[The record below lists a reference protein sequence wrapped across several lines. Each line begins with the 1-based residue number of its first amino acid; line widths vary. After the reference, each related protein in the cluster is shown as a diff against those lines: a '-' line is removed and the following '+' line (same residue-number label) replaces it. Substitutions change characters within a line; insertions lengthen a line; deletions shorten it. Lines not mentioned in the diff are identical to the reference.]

1 MIADKLGVTFT
12 PDDDAD
18 EPPASGASQG
28 HASGPAQPSGDDDD
42 IDDGDNDERDV
53 KRLKVSTPAGSVAAP
68 PGMASPADGAYQI
81 FVKTLTGK
89 TILLWV
95 TASESVFSVK
105 TKVAAKE
112 GLPPEAQ
119 RLIYGG
125 RQLEDDKPLSDF
137 SVTKEATLHLV
148 LRVGGRPPAGMP
160 APAPAQGPG
169 RADEA
174 SSARRSTSSCRRT
187 RSARRSGPTRSRCAS
202 GSWRRRPARAAA

>member
-18 EPPASGASQG
+18 EPPASGGGQG
-28 HASGPAQPSGDDDD
+28 GNPIDDGGGDDQPSGDDDD

-68 PGMASPADGAYQI
+68 PGVASPADGAYQI

-119 RLIYGG
+119 RLIYAG
-125 RQLEDDKPLSDF
+125 RQLEDDKSLSDY
-137 SVTKEATLHLV
+137 SVAKEATLQMV
-148 LRVGGRPPAGMP
+148 YRPCFFMP
-160 APAPAQGPG
+160 APAPAQEPQ
-169 RADEA
+169 
-174 SSARRSTSSCRRT
+174 
-187 RSARRSGPTRSRCAS
+187 PQ
-202 GSWRRRPARAAA
+202 P

>member
-18 EPPASGASQG
+18 EPPATGASQG

-42 IDDGDNDERDV
+42 IYDGDNDERDV
-53 KRLKVSTPAGSVAAP
+53 KRVKLSTPAGSVAAP
-68 PGMASPADGAYQI
+68 PGVAPPADGAYQI

-125 RQLEDDKPLSDF
+125 QLEDGRTLSDYNIGRGP
-137 SVTKEATLHLV
+137 TLHLV
-148 LRVGGRPPAGMP
+148 LRLRGGFR
-160 APAPAQGPG
+160 
-169 RADEA
+169 R
-174 SSARRSTSSCRRT
+174 SARRSTPRGSAERT
-187 RSARRSGPTRSRCAS
+187 G
-202 GSWRRRPARAAA
+202 

>member
-68 PGMASPADGAYQI
+68 PGVASPADGAYQI

-105 TKVAAKE
+105 TKVAAE
-112 GLPPEAQ
+112 TGWPEEDVPPEAQ
-119 RLIYGG
+119 RLLYRGE
-125 RQLEDDKPLSDF
+125 QLVDDKSLSDY
-137 SVTKEATLHLV
+137 SVAKEATLHVAYV
-148 LRVGGRPPAGMP
+148 LRQHTQ
-160 APAPAQGPG
+160 APAPAQEPQ
-169 RADEA
+169 
-174 SSARRSTSSCRRT
+174 
-187 RSARRSGPTRSRCAS
+187 P
-202 GSWRRRPARAAA
+202 

>member
-18 EPPASGASQG
+18 EPPASGASHG

-68 PGMASPADGAYQI
+68 PGVASPADGAYQI

-125 RQLEDDKPLSDF
+125 RQLEDDKSLSDF
-137 SVTKEATLHLV
+137 SVGQEATLHLA
-148 LRVGGRPPAGMP
+148 LRIGGRPRSP
-160 APAPAQGPG
+160 
-169 RADEA
+169 RT
-174 SSARRSTSSCRRT
+174 SA
-187 RSARRSGPTRSRCAS
+187 
-202 GSWRRRPARAAA
+202 

>member
-18 EPPASGASQG
+18 EPPASGGGQG
-28 HASGPAQPSGDDDD
+28 GNPIDDGGGDDQPSGDDDD

-53 KRLKVSTPAGSVAAP
+53 KRLKLSTPAGSVAAP
-68 PGMASPADGAYQI
+68 PGVASPADGAYQI

-105 TKVAAKE
+105 TKVADKE

-125 RQLEDDKPLSDF
+125 RQLKDDKSLSDF
-137 SVTKEATLHLV
+137 SVGQEATLHLA
-148 LRVGGRPPAGMP
+148 LRIGGRPRSPRAS
-160 APAPAQGPG
+160 AEQDPAQLAATIAQKGL
-169 RADEA
+169 
-174 SSARRSTSSCRRT
+174 T
-187 RSARRSGPTRSRCAS
+187 R
-202 GSWRRRPARAAA
+202 